1 LLASD
6 KNSLR
11 LNVFSLMNASMFD
24 GFKSVMIAGACF
36 RDSLLYHSFSR
47 QGVRFIEASNARESL
62 RFTGHQNGNNL
73 TIICATQQRWS
84 KRFRDKNDREALK
97 EIVKAVKNEFGEERF
112 IWSANRDIK
121 DDNLFGKERRDD
133 RLSNAPYGLNCWR
146 EVDNVAFLSAH
157 NLTPAHGK
165 FLQEQ
170 LDLTAEQ
177 ITTAIHV
184 QAAYQAIMRCSLR
197 DPQNTNHRRVFVP
210 DQATA
215 RWLQAQFPGSA
226 LRCLDIGLDRDFTPR
241 GRVKLHTSGA
251 TRVAAHRDRRAALKQ
266 QMVKVLAEFTK
277 TNGSCNE
284 NTIRSSNTVTNPP
297 YGLSQFRASIFVRK
311 DAKYPLGLA
320 FDTLDGFEQTL
331 KETHE
336 RAIVSKANN
345 HLICP
350 AFFDASKSRITARGN
365 ENVVFAT
372 GVWLDFDGGDLRP
385 DDFARLFPTLRMTI
399 FNSFS
404 SSKERLRFR
413 VYIRTTTIMS
423 ADVYREITHH
433 MLAKIIEAGYPL
445 AKPIP
450 GDPRKAHG
458 VDTGKMGAAS
468 LFYEPCQPKDPGG
481 RYFEIFKDKERLPLD
496 PDEWID
502 KLDVPEFEPVAE
514 FSISPTGTVDERR
527 VENAIQRWHTEGCS
541 PGCGNAEFFK
551 LANRLANAGLA
562 EFELGQILAE

>member
-1 LLASD
+1 
-6 KNSLR
+6 
-11 LNVFSLMNASMFD
+11 
-24 GFKSVMIAGACF
+24 
-36 RDSLLYHSFSR
+36 
-47 QGVRFIEASNARESL
+47 
-62 RFTGHQNGNNL
+62 
-73 TIICATQQRWS
+73 
-84 KRFRDKNDREALK
+84 
-97 EIVKAVKNEFGEERF
+97 
-112 IWSANRDIK
+112 
-121 DDNLFGKERRDD
+121 
-133 RLSNAPYGLNCWR
+133 
-146 EVDNVAFLSAH
+146 VAFLSAH
-157 NLTPAHGK
+157 NLTPALGK

-170 LDLTAEQ
+170 LGLTAEH

-241 GRVKLHTSGA
+241 GRVKLHASVA
-251 TRVAAHRDRRAALKQ
+251 ARVAAHRDRKAALKQ
-266 QMVKVLAEFTK
+266 QMAQIQAEFTK
-277 TNGSCNE
+277 TKGSFVYPNASEACNE
-284 NTIRSSNTVTNPP
+284 NTIKSSNNVTNPP
-297 YGLSQFRASIFVRK
+297 YSLSQFRASIFVRK
-311 DAKYPLGLA
+311 DAKYPLGFT

-350 AFFDASKSRITARGN
+350 AFFDVSKSEATSRGN
-365 ENVVFAT
+365 ENVVFVT

-413 VYIRTTTIMS
+413 VYIPTTTIMT

-433 MLAKIIEAGYPL
+433 MLAKIIEAGFPL

-458 VDTGKMGAAS
+458 LDTGKMGAAS
-468 LFYEPCQPKDPGG
+468 LFYEPCQPKDPAG

-514 FSISPTGTVDERR
+514 PSISPTGTVDERR
-527 VENAIQRWHTEGCS
+527 VENAIQQWHTEGCL

-562 EFELGQILAE
+562 EFELGQILVEQAHFAHTSKDRIKDIPRILKQLRGEGKFESRRGQQIFG